1 MLPVYFSKNGI
12 LNICLHFDNEKQKK
26 QKHESIIC
34 LHLIPI
40 PSNLHKIL
48 FVK

>member
-12 LNICLHFDNEKQKK
+12 LNICLHFDNEKQKT
-26 QKHESIIC
+26 KHESIIC
-34 LHLIPI
+34 LHFIPI